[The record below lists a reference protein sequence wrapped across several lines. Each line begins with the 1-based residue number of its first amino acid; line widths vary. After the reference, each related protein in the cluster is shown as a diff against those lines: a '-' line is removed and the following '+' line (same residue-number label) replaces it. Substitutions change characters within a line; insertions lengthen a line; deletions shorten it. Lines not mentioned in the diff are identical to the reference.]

1 MARLS
6 PPPLTLSDEEQEALE
21 HLVSRHKT
29 PQQIAMRGRIILLA
43 AQGYNHREIART
55 LDTTRVTVRAWRKR
69 WHESANSGQSVQQRL
84 QDAERPGAPTT
95 FTMEQVL
102 RLVALACES
111 PEDYQRPISHW
122 TPREL
127 AEELVKQGIVESI
140 SVRHVGRLL
149 DEADLK
155 PHQSRY
161 WLTPPQR

>member
-1 MARLS
+1 MPRLS
-6 PPPLTLSDEEQEALE
+6 PPPLNLREEEQEAVE

-43 AQGYNHREIART
+43 AKGHNHREIARA
-55 LDTTRVTVRAWRKR
+55 LDTTRVTVRAWRRR
-69 WHESANSGQSVQQRL
+69 WNETAKTGQSVEERL

-122 TPREL
+122 TAREL
-127 AEELVKQGIVESI
+127 ADELIKQGVVESI
-140 SVRHVGRLL
+140 STRHVGRLL
-149 DEADLK
+149 SEADLK

>member
-1 MARLS
+1 MSKLS
-6 PPPLTLSDEEQEALE
+6 PPPITLSEDERTTLEQ
-21 HLVSRHKT
+21 LVSRHKT
-29 PQQIAMRGRIILLA
+29 PQQLAMRGRIILMA
-43 AQGYNHREIART
+43 AEGYNHREIARA
-55 LDTTRVTVRAWRKR
+55 LNTTRITARGWRRR
-69 WHESANSGQSVQQRL
+69 WIETANSGQNVAQRL
-84 QDAERPGAPTT
+84 QDAERPGAPPT

-127 AEELVKQGIVESI
+127 ADELVKQGIVESI

>member
-1 MARLS
+1 MTKQIILS
-6 PPPLTLSDEEQEALE
+6 EEERTTLEQ
-21 HLVSRHKT
+21 LVSRHKT
-29 PQQIAMRGRIILLA
+29 PQQLAMRGRIILMA
-43 AQGYNHREIART
+43 SEGYNHREIARA
-55 LDTTRVTVRAWRKR
+55 LNTTRITARAWRRR
-69 WHESANSGQSVQQRL
+69 WIETANRSQSVEERL
-84 QDAERPGAPTT
+84 QDAERPGAPST

-102 RLVALACES
+102 RLVAMACES

-127 AEELVKQGIVESI
+127 ADELVKQGIVESI